1 MRHRRL
7 AGGLAVA
14 GLIDDQRLSGGA
26 RLACGCEKAAAVLD
40 AFEQAND
47 RSGVVVFREIGDE
60 IAYVDVAGITGCE
73 VVRESD
79 AALHALQHRI
89 TERTALRDDPDR
101 SATMPHGGVSGHE
114 IQPRAGTRIGEPNT
128 IRPDDTHAGPF
139 GKLQQALLRLN
150 PIGFGGLREAR
161 SIDDDPAGSHGC
173 GALDHALHHRP
184 RHAQH
189 NTIRALRQVR

>member
-1 MRHRRL
+1 M
-7 AGGLAVA
+7 V
-14 GLIDDQRLSGGA
+14 
-26 RLACGCEKAAAVLD
+26 
-40 AFEQAND
+40 
-47 RSGVVVFREIGDE
+47 
-60 IAYVDVAGITGCE
+60 
-73 VVRESD
+73 
-79 AALHALQHRI
+79 
-89 TERTALRDDPDR
+89 RDD
-101 SATMPHGGVSGHE
+101 AHGGVARHE
-114 IQPRAGTRIGEPNT
+114 IEACAGSCIGEPDA
-128 IRPDDTHAGPF
+128 IRPDDTHTGTL